1 MSDLRKYKVSLH
13 SKPGMGEHYKGDVSV
28 EAEHEVDAIDAALT
42 KLKRTSFP
50 DRPSSSWVVDAVEP
64 ED

>member
-1 MSDLRKYKVSLH
+1 MSDPRKYKVSLH
-13 SKPGMGEHYKGDVSV
+13 SKPGVWEYYEGDVSV
-28 EAEHEVDAIDAALT
+28 KAEDEVDAIEAALT

-50 DRPSSSWVVDAVEP
+50 DRPRSSWVVDAVEP